1 MEGIGGSNFVEVAV
15 PVKIH
20 VLGLGDGRLQPV
32 LAAKAMQTSPRFDLV
47 LMDNVDLFSGE
58 KDGLLFQ
65 VADRR

>member
-1 MEGIGGSNFVEVAV
+1 
-15 PVKIH
+15 
-20 VLGLGDGRLQPV
+20 
-32 LAAKAMQTSPRFDLV
+32 MQTSPRFDLV